1 LPTRIGNPHR
11 GGPTT
16 TASEIAGRT
25 PDEEKDVRL
34 MREILVI
41 GIGAGN
47 PEYITVQAINAL
59 NAADVFFVVEKG
71 AEKSG
76 LLALRQEICDR
87 YIRDRTYRVVP
98 IPEPERDRRADA
110 DAYTDAV
117 ADWHERRAALFE
129 AAIIEHLPADGRGA
143 FLVWG
148 DPALY
153 DSTLRTIDRIL
164 ARGAV
169 QFDYRVIPGITS
181 VQALAAQHRLP
192 LNRIGEPVHITTGR
206 RLSPGLPDGLRSA
219 VVMLDPGLAAADLD
233 DPDLHIYWGAYL
245 GTPDEELR
253 SGRLHEVA
261 QDIAET
267 KRELRRRHGWIMDTY
282 LIRRESP

>member
-1 LPTRIGNPHR
+1 
-11 GGPTT
+11 
-16 TASEIAGRT
+16 
-25 PDEEKDVRL
+25 

-47 PEYITVQAINAL
+47 PEYITVQAVNAL
-59 NAADVFFVVEKG
+59 NATDVFFVVDKG
-71 AEKSG
+71 EAKGG
-76 LLALRQEICDR
+76 LHALREEICER
-87 YIRDRTYRVVP
+87 YIEGDDYRFVD
-98 IPEPERDRRADA
+98 ILEPDRDRRAA
-110 DAYTDAV
+110 TDAYAGAV
-117 ADWHERRAALFE
+117 EDWHERRAELFE
-129 AAIIEHLPADGRGA
+129 SAILANLPEDGRGA

-153 DSTLRTIDRIL
+153 DSILRIIDRIL

-206 RLSPGLPDGLRSA
+206 KIRAEGMPDGLDSA
-219 VVMLDPGLAAADLD
+219 VVMLDANLAAAELD

-245 GTPDEELR
+245 GTPQEELR
-253 SGRLHEVA
+253 SGPLSEVGA
-261 QDIAET
+261 EIAET
-267 KRELRRRHGWIMDTY
+267 KRELRERYGWIMDTY
-282 LIRRESP
+282 MLRREPEAQAE